1 MPWSLPEKFSGAESR
16 SKIALGYLC
25 SVVFTWLAAD
35 MTLRLHSL
43 HGTPV
48 ALNFG
53 VVAAVTTFFGLG
65 PGIASVLFTAIIF
78 YYRFLLPGSA
88 SPFAVGSVVRI
99 LIILAVGLVIV
110 LLCNRQRSIGRRLR
124 SALASLREHADT
136 LAQAQ
141 QGSKSAAWIFN
152 SGSGS
157 IHWAPGGAE
166 LLGRPFEEI
175 TRLDALIALVLAED
189 RHAVEHAVEQTRNG
203 STLFHAEFRVQLPN
217 GELRW
222 LELRGAPSPADAA
235 QWRGV
240 VLDVTDRK
248 NAEMAL
254 IRSEKLAAIGRLS
267 ATVAHEINNPLEA
280 VTNLLYLAS
289 GVPDLP
295 TEARLYLMNADQEL
309 QRLAAIA
316 RHTLTFAKVRP
327 AEGPVEITAIAQSVI
342 AMFQS
347 RGDSL
352 ASRLRLLYTAELQVD
367 TPADELRQI
376 ITNLVSNACD
386 AARRADGLVELYV
399 FSEGERA
406 VLIVRDNGVGISAE
420 DSARIFDAF
429 FTTKTDVGT
438 GIGLW
443 ITKELIEKNSGTISV
458 ESGAHLA
465 PFSTSFRVELPLAK
479 RSV

>member
-1 MPWSLPEKFSGAESR
+1 VCAV
-16 SKIALGYLC
+16 A
-25 SVVFTWLAAD
+25 FTWLAAD
-35 MTLRLHSL
+35 ITLRLRSL

-53 VVAAVTTFFGLG
+53 VVAAIAMLFGLG
-65 PGIASVLFTAIIF
+65 PGIASVLLTAIVF

-88 SPFAVGSVVRI
+88 SAFALGSIVRTI
-99 LIILAVGLVIV
+99 IILAVGLLIV
-110 LLCNRQRSIGRRLR
+110 LLCNRQRSIWLRLR
-124 SALASLREHADT
+124 AALASLREHADT

-141 QGSKSAAWIFN
+141 QGSRSAAWVFN
-152 SGSGS
+152 SGNGA

-175 TRLDALIALVLAED
+175 TRLDSLIGLAFADD
-189 RHAVEHAVEQTRNG
+189 RPAVERAVEQTRKAG
-203 STLFHAEFRVQLPN
+203 TLFHVEFRVPLPG

-222 LELRGAPSPADAA
+222 LELRGAPSPADQT

-248 NAEMAL
+248 NAEIAL

-295 TEARLYLMNADQEL
+295 TDARIYLLHADQEL
-309 QRLAAIA
+309 QRLASIA
-316 RHTLTFAKVRP
+316 RHTLTFAKVKP
-327 AEGPVEITAIAQSVI
+327 PEGPVEITAIAQSVV
-342 AMFQS
+342 AMFQT

-352 ASRLRLLYTAELQVD
+352 GGRVRLLYSAELDVD
-367 TPADELRQI
+367 APADELRQI
-376 ITNLVSNACD
+376 LTNLVSNACD
-386 AARRADGLVELYV
+386 ASRKPDGLVELYL
-399 FSEGERA
+399 FAERERA
-406 VLIVRDNGVGISAE
+406 VLIVRDNGSGIAAE

-429 FTTKTDVGT
+429 FTTKNDVGT

-443 ITKELIEKNSGTISV
+443 ITKELVEKNNGAVSV

-465 PFSTSFRVELPLAK
+465 PFATSFRVELPLAK